1 MLTREG
7 TNERR
12 ESRYA
17 LGGIFDR
24 NYFTLGSMTVKA
36 LPIDISA
43 HGLGLLIDA
52 AWQHEDIRSLR
63 LMFLDDTPPID
74 LEVRYKF
81 VENKSRGLRA
91 QTRCGLELSEAARL
105 RGINLIE
112 VLQKHNSCLFFDRRA
127 KSPVGI

>member
-1 MLTREG
+1 MFTRGE

-24 NYFTLGSMTVKA
+24 SYFTLGSMTVKA
-36 LPIDISA
+36 EPIDISA

-63 LMFLDDTPPID
+63 LMFLDETPPID

-81 VENKSRGLRA
+81 VEDKAQGLRT
-91 QTRCGLELSEAARL
+91 QTRCGLELSEAAQK

-112 VLQKHNSCLFFDRRA
+112 LLQKHNTCLFFDRRA
-127 KSPVGI
+127 KNPVGI